1 MSKGEIILKKLVLF
15 ILTFLMILSFNAC
28 KGKDV
33 KDSDEMNNEELTQM
47 DFDKIIESAS
57 NKDVYFYGWGG
68 DAKINK
74 WLDEY
79 MKPRM
84 KEKYNINFNRV
95 PMNIDVI
102 LSKLLNEKA
111 LNEDGSV
118 DIVWING
125 ENFYSAKENDLL
137 YGPFLKSL
145 PNAKKYLDFESRDVN
160 YDFGFEIDG
169 YESPFGKAQFVLIGD
184 EAKIKLPKNHEE
196 LLELAKNNKGKI
208 TYPIANDFVGSAF
221 IRTLASDII
230 SYDELVNL
238 EPDYEIV
245 KEKLK
250 PLTDYLNEL
259 EPYLWNEGKT
269 YPYTSTQLE
278 NMYQDN
284 EVLLTMNYNPNR
296 VALKIKDNS
305 FTDTSKAFVFDSG
318 TVSNTHFLAIP
329 KNAKNKKGALV
340 FINEILSLEVQASKF
355 DTKNWGDLPALSNS
369 KLSKDDI
376 AVLESIKQGQGT
388 INIEKLQSKQIPELN
403 AKLIPLIEQVWEDEV
418 LNK

>member
-1 MSKGEIILKKLVLF
+1 MRKILLF
-15 ILTFLMILSFNAC
+15 ILTIFMMISLNAC
-28 KGKDV
+28 NEKKVENKD
-33 KDSDEMNNEELTQM
+33 KTKQEERLAQM

-57 NKDVYFYGWGG
+57 NKNVYFYGWGG
-68 DAKINK
+68 DAKVNK

-79 MKPRM
+79 IKPRM

-95 PMNIDVI
+95 PMDIDLI
-102 LSKLLNEKA
+102 LSKLLNEKS
-111 LNEDGSV
+111 LNEDGSI

-137 YGPFLKSL
+137 YGPFLESL
-145 PNAKKYLDFESRDVN
+145 PNAKKYLDFESQDIK
-160 YDFGFEIDG
+160 YDFGFEIEG

-184 EAKIKLPKNHEE
+184 QAKIKLPKNHKE

-230 SYDELVNL
+230 SYDELINL

-250 PLTDYLNEL
+250 PLTNYLNEL

-269 YPYTSTQLE
+269 YPSTNTQLE

-284 EVLLTMNYNPNR
+284 EVLLAMNYNPNI
-296 VALKIKDNS
+296 VAIKIKDNS
-305 FTDTSKAFVFDSG
+305 FTDTSKAFVFDNG
-318 TVSNTHFLAIP
+318 TVSNTHFLAVP
-329 KNAKNKKGALV
+329 QNAKNKEAALV
-340 FINEILSLEVQASKF
+340 VINEILSLEVQASKF
-355 DTKNWGDLPALSNS
+355 DTKNWGDLPALSNT

-376 AVLESIKQGQGT
+376 KVLQSAKQGKGS
-388 INIEKLQSKQIPELN
+388 INIKDLQSKQIPELS
-403 AKLIPLIEQVWEDEV
+403 AKLIPIIEKVWEDEV

>member
-1 MSKGEIILKKLVLF
+1 MRKILLF
-15 ILTFLMILSFNAC
+15 ILTIFMMISLNAC
-28 KGKDV
+28 NEKKVENKD
-33 KDSDEMNNEELTQM
+33 KTKQEERLAQM

-57 NKDVYFYGWGG
+57 NKNVYFYGWGG
-68 DAKINK
+68 DAKVNK

-79 MKPRM
+79 IKPRM

-95 PMNIDVI
+95 PMDIDLI
-102 LSKLLNEKA
+102 LSKLLNEKS
-111 LNEDGSV
+111 LNEDGSI

-137 YGPFLKSL
+137 YGPFLESL
-145 PNAKKYLDFESRDVN
+145 PNAKKYLDFESQDIK
-160 YDFGFEIDG
+160 YDFGFEIEG

-184 EAKIKLPKNHEE
+184 QAKIKLPKNHKE

-230 SYDELVNL
+230 SYDELINL

-250 PLTDYLNEL
+250 PLTNYLNEL

-269 YPYTSTQLE
+269 YPSTNTQLE

-284 EVLLTMNYNPNR
+284 EVLLAMNYNPNI
-296 VALKIKDNS
+296 VAIKIKDNS
-305 FTDTSKAFVFDSG
+305 FTDTSKAFVFDNG
-318 TVSNTHFLAIP
+318 TVSNTHFLAVP
-329 KNAKNKKGALV
+329 QNAKNKEAALV
-340 FINEILSLEVQASKF
+340 VINEILSLEVQASKF
-355 DTKNWGDLPALSNS
+355 DTKNWGDLPALSNT
-369 KLSKDDI
+369 KLSKDDVK
-376 AVLESIKQGQGT
+376 VLQSAKQGKGS
-388 INIEKLQSKQIPELN
+388 INIKDLQSKQIPELS
-403 AKLIPLIEQVWEDEV
+403 AKLIPIIEKVWEDEV